1 MDASVIS
8 AISGFAGILI
18 TSIVSVIVTK
28 TNSKK
33 DVTIVDRQQLSQDQQ
48 AFYNIVMNQ
57 VTDLQNRASKLE
69 EELGQWKAQA
79 AQLEIENTR
88 LKEKVT
94 VLEEQVND
102 YRKD

>member
-8 AISGFAGILI
+8 AISGFAGVLI

-69 EELGQWKAQA
+69 EELSQWKAQA
-79 AQLEIENTR
+79 TQLGIENTQ
-88 LKEKVT
+88 LKQKVR
-94 VLEEQVND
+94 VLEEQVSE

>member
-8 AISGFAGILI
+8 AISGFAGVLI
-18 TSIVSVIVTK
+18 TSIVSVVVTK

-57 VTDLQNRASKLE
+57 VTDLQNRATKLE
-69 EELGQWKAQA
+69 EELSQWKTQA
-79 AQLEIENTR
+79 AQLGIENTQ
-88 LKEKVT
+88 LKEKVR
-94 VLEEQVND
+94 VLEEQVTE